1 MDSDSF
7 DSHGHTPDPR
17 TRLFSRLRRQG
28 PAVVMSA
35 RGVADGFTLQTWA
48 RDLREAME
56 CAETSSCGL
65 VVDTT
70 KLEFMSWRALYLLA
84 QDAAACRSRGV
95 AVRLVSTNST
105 IAKIAPIDPVTAR
118 LPIHSTMVSALT
130 ALRLHPLPPRRA
142 DSATRRVTAR
152 NDRVHRAHR
161 PGPADK
167 TAR

>member
-7 DSHGHTPDPR
+7 RGHMPDPR

-48 RDLREAME
+48 GDLREAME

-84 QDAAACRSRGV
+84 QYAAACRSSGV
-95 AVRLVSTNST
+95 AVRLVSRNST
-105 IAKIAPIDPVTAR
+105 IAKIAPSDPVTAR
-118 LPIHSTMVSALT
+118 LPVHSTTVSALT
-130 ALRLHPLPPRRA
+130 ALRLHPLPTRRA
-142 DSATRRVTAR
+142 DPAARRATAG

-167 TAR
+167 SAR